1 MSDIKT
7 IKNETDIDIEDLTTD
22 RNRLINEKLASTLLG
37 VSNQTLRQSIRY
49 KGLIPYYKVGT
60 RVAYKVSD
68 ILAYL
73 KSCRVEPTN

>member
-7 IKNETDIDIEDLTTD
+7 IKNDIEDLTT
-22 RNRLINEKLASTLLG
+22 NKNKILNELQASQLIGISQ
-37 VSNQTLRQSIRY
+37 QTLRQSIRY

-68 ILAYL
+68 ILDYL
-73 KSCRVEPTN
+73 KKCRVEPTN

>member
-7 IKNETDIDIEDLTTD
+7 IKNETNVEDLTT
-22 RNRLINEKLASTLLG
+22 NKNKILNEFQASQLIGISQ
-37 VSNQTLRQSIRY
+37 QTLRQSIRY

-68 ILAYL
+68 VLTYL
-73 KSCRVEPTN
+73 KGCRVEPTN

>member
-7 IKNETDIDIEDLTTD
+7 IKNETNVEDLTT
-22 RNRLINEKLASTLLG
+22 NKNKILNELQASQLIG
-37 VSNQTLRQSIRY
+37 VSQQTLRQSIRY

-68 ILAYL
+68 VLAYL
-73 KSCRVEPTN
+73 KTCRVEPTN

>member
-1 MSDIKT
+1 M
-7 IKNETDIDIEDLTTD
+7 EDLTINK
-22 RNRLINEKLASTLLG
+22 NRLLNEVQASQLLG

-68 ILAYL
+68 VLNYQ
-73 KSCRVEPTN
+73 KKCRVEPTN